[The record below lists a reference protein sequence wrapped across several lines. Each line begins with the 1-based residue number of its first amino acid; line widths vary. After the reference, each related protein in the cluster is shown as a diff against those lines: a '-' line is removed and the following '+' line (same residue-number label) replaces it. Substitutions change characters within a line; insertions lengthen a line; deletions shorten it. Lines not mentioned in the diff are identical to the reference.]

1 MMSARTSM
9 TAKQTW
15 LRPSGTVAIVMAVF
29 ATLAACTTSRSSD
42 PPDTVTV
49 EVILTGLRNPRGVA
63 LDAEGG
69 LLVAEA
75 GLGDDVA
82 DVRERSGRLT
92 RFIDRN
98 GDGDFADPGEI
109 EPWFEHLASYNAMNV
124 YATGR
129 DEVSGPSD
137 VTVHGDGRVFLS
149 VDGGFEEFSLWE
161 ISPSGSIG
169 RNLSTRSNMTGLGL
183 APDEGS
189 IFATESTLNQLIEVT
204 LETGDRRDIVAFSTL
219 GSGQQA
225 VPAGLAIDPRN
236 GDVLV
241 ALFSGVAQ
249 ADDGSF
255 IPFVPGDA
263 KVVRVDPLT
272 GRVVDEIIGLTTAVD
287 VTIDGLGNVFV
298 VELAA
303 DHAELFADGADLA
316 DPDAIPQHGGYLRFS
331 GRVIMYPAD
340 GGPPRVLA
348 EGLDA
353 PTNITVGDDGALYV
367 STGQGTP
374 GRPIP
379 GPDGPTV
386 IVGEVIRITG
396 F

>member
-1 MMSARTSM
+1 MRDNSVP
-9 TAKQTW
+9 TA
-15 LRPSGTVAIVMAVF
+15 VALALFSVV
-29 ATLAACTTSRSSD
+29 LAACTTSRSPD
-42 PPDTVTV
+42 PPDTITV
-49 EVILTGLRNPRGVA
+49 EVILTGLRNPRGIA
-63 LDAEGG
+63 LDADGG
-69 LLVAEA
+69 VLVAEA
-75 GLGDDVA
+75 GLGDDAA
-82 DVRERSGRLT
+82 DVTRRTGRLT

-98 GDGDFADPGEI
+98 SDGDFADPGEM

-149 VDGGFEEFSLWE
+149 VDGGFDEFALWE
-161 ISPSGSIG
+161 ISPGGSIG
-169 RNLSTRSNMTGLGL
+169 RNLSARSNMTGIGL
-183 APDEGS
+183 APGERT
-189 IFATESTLNQLIEVT
+189 IFATESTLNQLVEIS
-204 LETGDRRDIVAFSTL
+204 LEGGGRREIVAFSTL

-225 VPAGLAIDPRN
+225 VPAGLAVDPRN

-255 IPFVPGDA
+255 IPFVRGDA
-263 KVVRVDPLT
+263 KVVRVDPST
-272 GRVVDEIIGLTTAVD
+272 GRVEDEITGLTTAVD
-287 VTIDGLGNVFV
+287 VAIDELGNVFV
-298 VELAA
+298 VEMAA
-303 DHAELFADGADLA
+303 DYAELFAQGADLD
-316 DPDAIPQHGGYLRFS
+316 DPDATPQHGGYLRFS
-331 GRVIMYPAD
+331 GKVTAYPQD
-340 GGPPRVLA
+340 GGRPRILA
-348 EGLDA
+348 GGLDA
-353 PTNITVGDDGALYV
+353 PTNITFADDGALYV

-386 IVGEVIRITG
+386 IVGEVLRITG

>member
-1 MMSARTSM
+1 MAGPV
-9 TAKQTW
+9 AA
-15 LRPSGTVAIVMAVF
+15 TVALIICGA
-29 ATLAACTTSRSSD
+29 ALGACTTSPSSD
-42 PPDTVTV
+42 PPNTVTI

-63 LDAEGG
+63 VDAEGG

-75 GLGDDVA
+75 GAGEDAA
-82 DVRERSGRLT
+82 DFRQRSGRLT
-92 RFIDRN
+92 RFVDRN
-98 GDGDFADPGEI
+98 GDGDFADSGEV

-137 VTVHGDGRVFLS
+137 VMVHGDARVFLS
-149 VDGGFEEFSLWE
+149 VDGGFEEFALFE
-161 ISPSGSIG
+161 ISPEGSIG
-169 RNLSTRSNMTGLGL
+169 RNLTARSNMTGIGF
-183 APDEGS
+183 AVDERS
-189 IFATESTLNQLIEVT
+189 IFATESTLNQLIEVS
-204 LETGDRRDIVAFSTL
+204 LEEGDRRDVAAFSIL
-219 GSGQQA
+219 DSGQQA
-225 VPAGLAIDPRN
+225 VPAGLAVDPRN

-241 ALFSGVAQ
+241 ALFSGVAP
-249 ADDGSF
+249 AGDGSF

-272 GRVVDEIIGLTTAVD
+272 GRIVDEIVGLTTAVD
-287 VTIDGLGNVFV
+287 VAIDRLGNVFV
-298 VELAA
+298 VEMAA
-303 DHAELFADGADLA
+303 EHAELFVNAADLN
-316 DPDAIPQHGGYLRFS
+316 DPDAIPRHGGYLRFS
-331 GRVIMYPAD
+331 GTVTMYPAD
-340 GGPPRVLA
+340 GGPARILA

-353 PTNITVGDDGALYV
+353 PTNITFGDDGALYV

-379 GPDGPTV
+379 GPDGPTL